1 MDNSEGSYA
10 KKFYEGSYYESKIKD
25 VDKKR
30 EENNNSPK
38 NNNDYFLITSDP
50 KKRMENLIKNFEC
63 MIGKRKSEI
72 LKEFDKISLKLK
84 EYKNNS
90 NFPNELDINKN
101 ENENENNLEE
111 KSIGINKRISF
122 DTTTT
127 AFNFE
132 TFGKILNEMKETNSK
147 FHKNIDKLIQDIK
160 SNQLLLDQNNNLY
173 SSETILDKQFEITE
187 KNILIKKASCNYGL
201 DNQFEIIKYDKEN
214 NLLIYIDNS
223 NDLVLNLISVCNN
236 AIIQKLIM
244 KTIFKDKIREI
255 RYFSKTYKN
264 DDEDNFQVNY
274 LLVSSNRDEV
284 KIFEIKFNSDLFQD
298 TLIERKHITK
308 IYENDNK
315 ILSKELF
322 DLSSCAIRFTKD
334 IIDSQIIITCWEG
347 KSIKIVNL
355 FGNKPIKEINSKT
368 SCNVKYCN
376 VFYDQFLVFCGCN
389 SQDNYTCANCIDLDK
404 INDENIQFIKYCE
417 KCEENKTNVFFNFV
431 IYESNNNKFLII
443 VDEKGFIRIF
453 NFEIHDRALIE
464 KIFLPFNSSFK
475 KDNEK
480 FKERLNSI
488 IIEND
493 YLIITKKDVGF
504 IYLVNINLE
513 ENKKL
518 NIIKYFE
525 LFNDKIISLRKY
537 SNDNGDYF
545 LALGNNKL
553 EDKKI
558 MSFSLVL

>member
-264 DDEDNFQVNY
+264 DDEDNF
-274 LLVSSNRDEV
+274 
-284 KIFEIKFNSDLFQD
+284 K
-298 TLIERKHITK
+298 
-308 IYENDNK
+308 
-315 ILSKELF
+315 
-322 DLSSCAIRFTKD
+322 
-334 IIDSQIIITCWEG
+334 
-347 KSIKIVNL
+347 
-355 FGNKPIKEINSKT
+355 
-368 SCNVKYCN
+368 
-376 VFYDQFLVFCGCN
+376 
-389 SQDNYTCANCIDLDK
+389 
-404 INDENIQFIKYCE
+404 
-417 KCEENKTNVFFNFV
+417 
-431 IYESNNNKFLII
+431 
-443 VDEKGFIRIF
+443 
-453 NFEIHDRALIE
+453 
-464 KIFLPFNSSFK
+464 
-475 KDNEK
+475 
-480 FKERLNSI
+480 
-488 IIEND
+488 
-493 YLIITKKDVGF
+493 
-504 IYLVNINLE
+504 
-513 ENKKL
+513 
-518 NIIKYFE
+518 
-525 LFNDKIISLRKY
+525 
-537 SNDNGDYF
+537 
-545 LALGNNKL
+545 
-553 EDKKI
+553 
-558 MSFSLVL
+558 